1 MKHRIQSSAPS
12 LGAPL
17 LAGELAARIA
27 AREAWIG
34 VVGLGSVGLPLSRA
48 LLDAGHRV
56 AGIDTDPERNRALLA
71 GLTPIAH
78 LGARFARELIEHER
92 FELEPSRPLDIALIA
107 VPTPLDA
114 GGRPDLSCVRAA
126 ARALASRVR
135 SGGLIVLESTSHP
148 GTTRRIV
155 GEELRAAGRLPGSD
169 VWLAASPEREDPAR
183 PGART
188 ATIPKLVGG
197 TCEESARLAQA
208 FYASFVET
216 VHLVESAEVAEAAK
230 LFENVFRAV
239 NIALVNELAQIARAQ
254 GLDPQAVLAAAATK
268 PFGFMPFQPGP
279 GTGGQCIP
287 VDPCYYTHAA
297 RAAGVRAALVEEAI
311 RINRER
317 PQAVVDALE
326 GLLGS
331 LRGRVVGV
339 LGVAYKPEVD
349 VISESPGVEILRRLG
364 ERGARVQYS
373 DPWVHELPELG
384 LESVPTDKP
393 CEAWILVTDHA
404 AFDYA
409 GLARGGVPILDTR
422 GAFARRGLKA
432 DAIHPL

>member
-1 MKHRIQSSAPS
+1 
-12 LGAPL
+12 
-17 LAGELAARIA
+17 
-27 AREAWIG
+27 
-34 VVGLGSVGLPLSRA
+34 V
-48 LLDAGHRV
+48 
-56 AGIDTDPERNRALLA
+56 
-71 GLTPIAH
+71 
-78 LGARFARELIEHER
+78 
-92 FELEPSRPLDIALIA
+92 
-107 VPTPLDA
+107 
-114 GGRPDLSCVRAA
+114 
-126 ARALASRVR
+126 
-135 SGGLIVLESTSHP
+135 
-148 GTTRRIV
+148 
-155 GEELRAAGRLPGSD
+155 
-169 VWLAASPEREDPAR
+169 
-183 PGART
+183 
-188 ATIPKLVGG
+188 
-197 TCEESARLAQA
+197 

-297 RAAGVRAALVEEAI
+297 RAAGVPAALVEEAI

-349 VISESPGVEILRRLG
+349 VISESPGVEILRRLC

-384 LESVPTDKP
+384 LESVPTDTP

-409 GLARGGVPILDTR
+409 GLARSGLPILDTR

-432 DAIHPL
+432 DEIHPL